1 MGPQDDQKN
10 TGNCH
15 ISHFFAF
22 SFKIYELKMTYY
34 SLKYSSVEN
43 IQRIK
48 HLLETWQF
56 SCTSHNLISEP

>member
-1 MGPQDDQKN
+1 MGPQDDQK
-10 TGNCH
+10 
-15 ISHFFAF
+15 ILEIVILVIFFAF
-22 SFKIYELKMTYY
+22 SFKIYELRMTYH